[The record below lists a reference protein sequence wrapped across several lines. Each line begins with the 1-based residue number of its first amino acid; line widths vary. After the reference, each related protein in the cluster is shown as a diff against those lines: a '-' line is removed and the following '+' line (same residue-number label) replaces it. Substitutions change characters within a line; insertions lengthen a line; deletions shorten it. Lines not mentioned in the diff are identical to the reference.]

1 MTGVADER
9 ALLLQQYAPLRRYAA
24 VVGPWDVDPD
34 DLVQEAMVRV
44 LGLGQLTIHDD
55 LGAYLRRTVLN
66 IAASHA
72 RKAGRGKRA
81 MGRVGPSAT
90 TANQSYPSDIS
101 ELLRLPP
108 RDRAAVF
115 LVDVEGWTF
124 RDLAIELGCS
134 EQAARARVSR
144 ARRKL
149 RDHMLADDAE
159 VGRD

>member
-1 MTGVADER
+1 MWPMNGR
-9 ALLLQQYAPLRRYAA
+9 CCCS
-24 VVGPWDVDPD
+24 DPD

-72 RKAGRGKRA
+72 RKAGRGKKA
-81 MGRVGPSAT
+81 MARVGPSPT
-90 TANQSYPSDIS
+90 TDTPSYPSDVS

-108 RDRAAVF
+108 RDRAALF
-115 LVDVEGWTF
+115 LVDVEGWSY
-124 RDLAIELGCS
+124 RDLAGELGCS
-134 EQAARARVSR
+134 EQTARARVSR
-144 ARRKL
+144 ARHRL
-149 RDHMLADDAE
+149 RDHLLADDAE